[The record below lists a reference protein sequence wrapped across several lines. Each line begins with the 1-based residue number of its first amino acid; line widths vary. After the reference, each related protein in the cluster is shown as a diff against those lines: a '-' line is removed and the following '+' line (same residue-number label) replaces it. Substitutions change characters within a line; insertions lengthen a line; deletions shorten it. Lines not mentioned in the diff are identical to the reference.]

1 MHISA
6 DKLKKLGRSRGL
18 SLKELL
24 NQSRV
29 SKTAYYHLLS
39 KDSVLPRSIGAL
51 AETLGVKASSFLTE
65 ESEEDAIH
73 RIGRL
78 TEAIAARHPSLDRD
92 NVRHT
97 LLLLEEEP
105 LERLHRGLTR
115 GRKREKALRDALATI
130 KAKKQLMKKRKA

>member
-1 MHISA
+1 MRLSS
-6 DKLKKLGRSRGL
+6 DKLKELGRSRGL

-24 NQSRV
+24 DQSRV
-29 SKTAYYHLLS
+29 SKTAYYHLLA
-39 KDSVLPRSIGAL
+39 KDSVLPQSIGAL
-51 AETLGVKASSFLTE
+51 AETLGVKASSFLIE
-65 ESEEDAIH
+65 ENEEDAVR

-105 LERLHRGLTR
+105 LERLNRGLTR
-115 GRKREKALRDALATI
+115 GRKIHLH
-130 KAKKQLMKKRKA
+130 

>member
-1 MHISA
+1 MRLSA
-6 DKLKKLGRSRGL
+6 DKLKELGRARGV

-24 NQSRV
+24 GQSGV

-51 AETLGVKASSFLTE
+51 AETLGAKASSFLIE
-65 ESEEDAIH
+65 ESEEDAIR

-78 TEAIAARHPSLDRD
+78 TEAIAARHPNLDQD
-92 NVRHT
+92 NIRHT

-105 LERLHRGLTR
+105 LDRLHRGLTR

-130 KAKKQLMKKRKA
+130 KAKKQLRKKRKA